1 VNRAVATI
9 TPLPRELIYDGHLF
23 VEVYRQQSRGG
34 ATVYLKN
41 SPPDQVVGHEF
52 YVFQIDVVNGREQL
66 GKQLA
71 IRRTLNRAIN
81 VATKA
86 KRYR

>member
-1 VNRAVATI
+1 
-9 TPLPRELIYDGHLF
+9 LPHELIYDDHLF

-41 SPPDQVVGHEF
+41 SPPGQVVGHEF

-66 GKQLA
+66 GKQLGKQLA
-71 IRRTLNRAIN
+71 IRRTLDRAIN